1 MHFTQNV
8 ANVTFIFGTS
18 PNTKPEGKKW
28 RDMANDITPPEK
40 VVGRFPRIPH
50 QTAPMVISHADT
62 LTFCN
67 GNV

>member
-1 MHFTQNV
+1 
-8 ANVTFIFGTS
+8 
-18 PNTKPEGKKW
+18 
-28 RDMANDITPPEK
+28 MANDITPPEK